1 MAVPDPAPEAR
12 TPPPGGWRT
21 FSHALINTAVASLT
35 TNFIWFAVVFWVYLE
50 TRSILATGILGGAYM
65 LALALCSMWF
75 GSLVD
80 RFRKLFVMRLSA
92 WCSVVAFVTGC
103 AIFFLIPADSLL
115 ALGGPWFWIFT
126 LVLLAGCVVE
136 MLRGLALST
145 LVTLLVPVE
154 RHANANGLVGTVQ
167 GLAFIVTSVFSG
179 ISIGTLGMGPTML
192 IATALTALPL
202 THLFLLR
209 IPEPEIVPDPN
220 RSAIDFRGGMAA
232 MRAVP
237 GLFGLILFS
246 MFNNLVSGA
255 HMALIDPYGLTL
267 FSVEI
272 WGIVFGLAGTG
283 FIVGGALVA
292 RFGLGSNPVRT
303 MLLAVAV
310 LGVVGSVLALRDW
323 PWLFIGGI
331 WTFMLLM
338 PAIEAA
344 EQTVIQKVVPF
355 EKQGRVFG
363 IAMTFEAAAAPITSF
378 LIAPIAEFWLVP
390 YIENGAGQ
398 ERWAWLLGEGE
409 GRGIAF
415 VFFWAGLLVLLAAL
429 AAFGTKTYRTLVR
442 SFRAAGSGPA
452 GPGPTEPAPVTP

>member
-21 FSHALINTAVASLT
+21 FSYALINTAVASLT

-50 TRSILATGILGGAYM
+50 TRSILATGILGGA
-65 LALALCSMWF
+65 
-75 GSLVD
+75 
-80 RFRKLFVMRLSA
+80 
-92 WCSVVAFVTGC
+92 
-103 AIFFLIPADSLL
+103 
-115 ALGGPWFWIFT
+115 
-126 LVLLAGCVVE
+126 
-136 MLRGLALST
+136 
-145 LVTLLVPVE
+145 
-154 RHANANGLVGTVQ
+154 
-167 GLAFIVTSVFSG
+167 
-179 ISIGTLGMGPTML
+179 
-192 IATALTALPL
+192 
-202 THLFLLR
+202 
-209 IPEPEIVPDPN
+209 
-220 RSAIDFRGGMAA
+220 
-232 MRAVP
+232 
-237 GLFGLILFS
+237 
-246 MFNNLVSGA
+246 
-255 HMALIDPYGLTL
+255 
-267 FSVEI
+267 
-272 WGIVFGLAGTG
+272 
-283 FIVGGALVA
+283 LVA
-292 RFGLGSNPVRT
+292 RFGLGANPVRT

-331 WTFMLLM
+331 WIFMLLM

-363 IAMTFEAAAAPITSF
+363 IAMTFEAAATPITSF